1 MTENVLHLG
10 ELDARLDEV
19 RGIGVAQAVG
29 RNVLLYTA
37 FSYPDW
43 APQTRMSENCAFPTG
58 VKPWN

>member
-29 RNVLLYTA
+29 QNVLLYTA

-43 APQTRMSENCAFPTG
+43 APMLSS
-58 VKPWN
+58 